1 MFVFANFIQAVATLL
16 NYVLSIYVW
25 VIIIRALIT
34 WVNPDPNNPIVLI
47 LYRIT
52 EPVLWPLRRRLPDMG
67 GIDLSPIVVILV
79 IFFLQSFLITSLYD
93 LAHALR

>member
-1 MFVFANFIQAVATLL
+1 MFVFANFIQAVTTLL
-16 NYVLSIYVW
+16 DYVLSIYVW

-34 WVNPDPNNPIVLI
+34 WVNPDPNNPIVQI

-93 LAHALR
+93 LARALR

>member
-34 WVNPDPNNPIVLI
+34 WVNPDPNNPIVQI

-67 GIDLSPIVVILV
+67 GIDLSPIVVIL
-79 IFFLQSFLITSLYD
+79 IIIFLQRFLIKSLYG
-93 LAHALR
+93 LALWLR

>member
-1 MFVFANFIQAVATLL
+1 
-16 NYVLSIYVW
+16 
-25 VIIIRALIT
+25 
-34 WVNPDPNNPIVLI
+34 NPDPNNPIVLI

-67 GIDLSPIVVILV
+67 GIDLSPIVVILI
-79 IFFLQSFLITSLYD
+79 IFFLQSFFITSLYD